1 MLTLSKRLVDV
12 AAADGA
18 DAVDS
23 VTVVVAVAMSLE
35 GPTSLL
41 ASSRL
46 VVVILC
52 RSSSIIVAAAGG
64 SSFLVHIIIVGEG
77 CYSSL

>member
-1 MLTLSKRLVDV
+1 MVVVDV
-12 AAADGA
+12 TAADGA
-18 DAVDS
+18 DAADS
-23 VTVVVAVAMSLE
+23 VTVVVAVAISISLE

-46 VVVILC
+46 AILC

-64 SSFLVHIIIVGEG
+64 SSAHINDWRGRRIA
-77 CYSSL
+77 